1 MKWIPFKLDS
11 FRSQKK
17 RRAKDSIKIDWR
29 RENKIEYL
37 QHTKVLFCV
46 ESVFSIEKKNS
57 KDNLC
62 STMLTYLIFYKRK
75 FSNLL
80 RIVVA
85 KHAFDEGTQLIR
97 ISTHVPFNIKALNP
111 NPNKAVTTTVHC
123 TQCSSSNSHF
133 NVLIGFKLFSLLL

>member
-1 MKWIPFKLDS
+1 
-11 FRSQKK
+11 
-17 RRAKDSIKIDWR
+17 
-29 RENKIEYL
+29 
-37 QHTKVLFCV
+37 
-46 ESVFSIEKKNS
+46 
-57 KDNLC
+57 
-62 STMLTYLIFYKRK
+62 MLTYLIFYKRK

-85 KHAFDEGTQLIR
+85 KHAFDEGTKLIQ

-111 NPNKAVTTTVHC
+111 NPNKAVTTTVHS